1 MELFMLNTWVVVADS
16 SRARF
21 FILESRD
28 EPLREIDDMIH
39 AEGRLRAQDELS
51 DRQGGI
57 AGGHGQG
64 DHTFEAPTDVKHQDA
79 VRFAHQIGEKLEHGR
94 VNGDYEELILV
105 APPAFLGVLRQCL
118 NGHIL
123 KLVGQ
128 SFDKNLVAM
137 DEAAIREHIL

>member
-1 MELFMLNTWVVVADS
+1 MLNTWVLVADS

-21 FILESRD
+21 FALEKQS

-39 AEGRLRAQDELS
+39 PEAKLRAQDEVT

-64 DHTFEAPTDVKHQDA
+64 DHTFEAPTDIKHQENM
-79 VRFAHQIGEKLEHGR
+79 RFAHQIGEKLEHGR
-94 VNGDYEELILV
+94 VNGDYGHLIIV

-123 KLVGQ
+123 KLVGK